1 MRIYFAGGGRCNEYI
16 AKRLIREGHDLVL
29 MEKEEERCRQLTE
42 SLDARIICGHAS
54 SIEDWQQSGLS
65 EADMF
70 VACTDSDETN
80 VLACL
85 IADDLAPES
94 KKAIRL
100 RTPEYDKWKPT
111 FDRLGLNLDRVV
123 HPESDIVERILRVIS
138 MPGISDIRDF
148 VDGKVK
154 LFSMNL
160 EIGSPLTGM
169 MIADLEKILG
179 HNEALVGVVFRGYEV
194 IIPRADDRLQVG
206 DHVYIVTSTHHL
218 DVTLERIGV
227 KKRTH
232 VREVFIVGGGE
243 VGLELA
249 RALEREKVS
258 IKLFDEDAQ
267 RCKYLASELP
277 NTLVINA
284 DGTSQETLLREN
296 IEGIDAFI
304 SLTGEEDAN
313 LIACMLARRIGVE
326 KVIPAVDRI
335 NYLQLAQRLG
345 INTTVNPRIKAADA
359 ILEFVRKGRV
369 LSVRTLGEEAVE
381 AIELQVSSDSV
392 YINQPLSELDLP
404 EGCLVGAI
412 LRPTDGVL
420 IPNGTSWIQAGDRV
434 VFFVQEGSVREL
446 EARFLEGDISI

>member
-1 MRIYFAGGGRCNEYI
+1 VRIYFAGGGRCNEYI

-29 MEKEEERCRQLTE
+29 MDNNEERCHQISE
-42 SLDARIICGHAS
+42 ALDARIICGHAS
-54 SIEDWQQSGLS
+54 SIADWQRAGLP

-85 IADDLAPES
+85 IADDLAPAA

-100 RTPEYDKWKPT
+100 RTPEYDKWQPI
-111 FDRLGLNLDRVV
+111 FNRLGLNLDRVV

-138 MPGISDIRDF
+138 IPGISDIRDF
-148 VDGKVK
+148 ADGKVK

-160 EIGSPLTGM
+160 EIGSPLAGM
-169 MIADLEKILG
+169 MVADLEKITG
-179 HNEALVGVVFRGYEV
+179 HGEAIVGVIFRGYEV
-194 IIPRADDRLQVG
+194 IIPDADARLLVG
-206 DHVYIVTSTHHL
+206 DHVYIVTSTRNL
-218 DVTLERIGV
+218 DLTLERIGIN
-227 KKRTH
+227 KRSD

-243 VGLELA
+243 IGLELA
-249 RALEREKVS
+249 RALEKKKIS
-258 IKLFDEDAQ
+258 IKLFDEDVR
-267 RCKYLASELP
+267 RCEYLASELP

-284 DGTSQETLLREN
+284 DGTSQETLMQEN
-296 IEGIDAFI
+296 IDGIDAFI

-313 LIACMLARRIGVE
+313 LIACLLARRMGVE

-359 ILEFVRKGRV
+359 IFEFVRKGRV
-369 LSVRTLGEEAVE
+369 LSVRTLGEEAIE
-381 AIELQVSSDSV
+381 AIELLVSRDSV
-392 YINQPLSELDLP
+392 YINRPLSELDLP

-412 LRPTDGVL
+412 LRPTDGIL
-420 IPNGTSWIQAGDRV
+420 IPDGKSEIQAGDRV
-434 VFFVQEGSVREL
+434 VFFVREGSVREL
-446 EARFLEGDISI
+446 EERFLDSDSLT